1 MGRDPPAKN
10 YLKEEN
16 IMGKKFVEG
25 IALGA
30 KWSLKAAW
38 AVTKTCLMGIGLLV
52 VVGTMVSHGS
62 IDEES

>member
-1 MGRDPPAKN
+1 
-10 YLKEEN
+10 
-16 IMGKKFVEG
+16 MGKKFVEG